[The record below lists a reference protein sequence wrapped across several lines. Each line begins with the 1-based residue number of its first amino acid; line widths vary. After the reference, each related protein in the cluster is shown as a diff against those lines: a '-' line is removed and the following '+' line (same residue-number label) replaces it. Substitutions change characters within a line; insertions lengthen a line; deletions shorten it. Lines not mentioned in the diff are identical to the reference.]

1 MPTGEEPPPP
11 PRPGSHCRMLPS
23 GMLAQLSCS
32 GRSRGHREAAGLLPT
47 GCRAYKHRYDHCKYP
62 QPHQRCGRQQKVP
75 SPQPHRA
82 SAALTPADTEQT
94 PNGRSYAAG
103 GGRPAAPP
111 RTFRPRSASPT
122 PSSPHPAAPPSTHR
136 PLRPRAFRC
145 PPGGCAAPV
154 DPTESPRRPE
164 QPGPRCSTAVGHL
177 PLSVG
182 KEGGGAPAEPRCR
195 GVLCSNPRFP
205 RTRQRRRFSRGG
217 PIVFPPPSPAA
228 RRPRP
233 ALTCPPAPP
242 AAARQP
248 QPHGAPG
255 ARARQLRPGPVP
267 AAAHGPRSAER
278 RSSPP
283 GMPAAGRGATTA
295 AAPAAPPGGS
305 GPLVFPGG
313 DPPAARSSRVRT
325 KPPRRRCRKSPRP
338 SPPPPRPAA
347 SRSYDGVSCRAP
359 LLPGVGTDPRL
370 KASLEPGAP
379 RRLRASSPGDGRHSL
394 GHREH
399 CIRVQILV
407 IRRRRS

>member
-217 PIVFPPPSPAA
+217 PIVFPPPPPRHGGPVPHSPA
-228 RRPRP
+228 RPR
-233 ALTCPPAPP
+233 L
-242 AAARQP
+242 P
-248 QPHGAPG
+248 QPHGNRSPTE
-255 ARARQLRPGPVP
+255 RPEP
-267 AAAHGPRSAER
+267 ER
-278 RSSPP
+278 GSC
-283 GMPAAGRGATTA
+283 
-295 AAPAAPPGGS
+295 APAP
-305 GPLVFPGG
+305 
-313 DPPAARSSRVRT
+313 SR
-325 KPPRRRCRKSPRP
+325 
-338 SPPPPRPAA
+338 
-347 SRSYDGVSCRAP
+347 
-359 LLPGVGTDPRL
+359 LLR
-370 KASLEPGAP
+370 
-379 RRLRASSPGDGRHSL
+379 
-394 GHREH
+394 
-399 CIRVQILV
+399 
-407 IRRRRS
+407 

>member
-217 PIVFPPPSPAA
+217 PIVFPPPLPRGTAAPSRTHLPARASRSRTATAAPRSARSPSAA
-228 RRPRP
+228 AAPRPRP
-233 ALTCPPAPP
+233 GCRPWAALGGTPLLPAGD
-242 AAARQP
+242 AR
-248 QPHGAPG
+248 G
-255 ARARQLRPGPVP
+255 RAGRDNRSR
-267 AAAHGPRSAER
+267 PRSPSGRLRAPRLSRR
-278 RSSPP
+278 RS
-283 GMPAAGRGATTA
+283 AGSAQLTRSHQT
-295 AAPAAPPGGS
+295 APAALQEKPS
-305 GPLVFPGG
+305 AL
-313 DPPAARSSRVRT
+313 PA
-325 KPPRRRCRKSPRP
+325 
-338 SPPPPRPAA
+338 PPPPRSLPFLRRRFLPRSAPARSGHRPAA
-347 SRSYDGVSCRAP
+347 EGVPGTGSTPPPPC
-359 LLPGVGTDPRL
+359 LLPRGWAAL
-370 KASLEPGAP
+370 AGAP
-379 RRLRASSPGDGRHSL
+379 RTLHQGSDPRH
-394 GHREH
+394 
-399 CIRVQILV
+399 
-407 IRRRRS
+407 